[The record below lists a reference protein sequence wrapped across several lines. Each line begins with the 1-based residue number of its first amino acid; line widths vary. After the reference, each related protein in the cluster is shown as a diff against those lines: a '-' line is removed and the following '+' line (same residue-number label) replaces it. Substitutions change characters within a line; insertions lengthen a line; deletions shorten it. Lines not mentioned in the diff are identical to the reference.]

1 MNKEALRKRRKV
13 LKALVE
19 QEGPSDQKWLLAEMR
34 KKGIVTTQATISRD
48 LQDMGFVKV
57 RIAPG
62 VYKYELYDQAA
73 RGGLLD
79 RLAVLFGSFVV
90 DIKGTGQLL
99 LIRTSPGNA
108 NGVASL
114 IDSLQKK
121 EILGTI
127 AGDDT
132 ILIVTSGE
140 DKRKDI
146 ERDFKKLL

>member
-1 MNKEALRKRRKV
+1 MNKEALRKRRKI

-19 QEGPSDQKWLLAEMR
+19 QEGPSDQKWLLGEMR
-34 KKGIVTTQATISRD
+34 KKGVLTTQATISRD
-48 LQDMGFVKV
+48 LQEMGFVKV

-62 VYKYELYDQAA
+62 AYRYELFDQTA
-73 RGGLLD
+73 RGGLVE
-79 RLAVLFGSFVV
+79 RLKVLFGSFVV
-90 DIKGTGQLL
+90 EIKGTGQLL
-99 LIRTSPGNA
+99 LVRTSPGNA

-132 ILIVTSGE
+132 ILIVTSSE
-140 DKRKDI
+140 DKRKDV
-146 ERDFKKLL
+146 EREFKSLL